1 MATNKIPSIINLGVI
16 LSVIFIRF
24 IFNNILF
31 ISLIFIT
38 DFTFYTNFKLSFK
51 RLRQYKNFFLK
62 LWQQIKISLV
72 FFGKVSRNVWRE
84 ARK

>member
-38 DFTFYTNFKLSFK
+38 DLSEN
-51 RLRQYKNFFLK
+51 Y
-62 LWQQIKISLV
+62 ITD
-72 FFGKVSRNVWRE
+72 
-84 ARK
+84 RK